1 MFTVFALSP
10 DLYCLYVDELIC
22 ILRSSGIGCYY
33 IKTFMGALL
42 YADDMA
48 VLAPTLKGLQ
58 HLLKLCE
65 DYCAE
70 WDIRLNGKKT
80 KNMTFGKGPTPPVKL
95 QVCGQS
101 IEWVKT
107 WVYLGVTLMSG
118 HSFSCCVD
126 KTVQKFYRAAN
137 AILRVEG
144 RSDDVVML
152 QLLETHCVSILTYAL
167 EIIHVVNQQK
177 MKKMRVAYNSI
188 FRKLFNY
195 TWRQSVT
202 ELQQALKRPTWE
214 ELVEKCRLQFSEK
227 VQYLSSH
234 SIVKLIATGSA

>member
-1 MFTVFALSP
+1 M
-10 DLYCLYVDELIC
+10 
-22 ILRSSGIGCYY
+22 
-33 IKTFMGALL
+33 
-42 YADDMA
+42 
-48 VLAPTLKGLQ
+48 
-58 HLLKLCE
+58 
-65 DYCAE
+65 
-70 WDIRLNGKKT
+70 
-80 KNMTFGKGPTPPVKL
+80 
-95 QVCGQS
+95 
-101 IEWVKT
+101 
-107 WVYLGVTLMSG
+107 
-118 HSFSCCVD
+118 
-126 KTVQKFYRAAN
+126 
-137 AILRVEG
+137 EG